1 MAIEGA
7 VGYAATGPLTVNLTL
22 EMAIGI
28 VLLGLIGGTLS
39 GFLGSGGAFVMTP
52 GMMNLGIPGILAVG
66 SNITHKFGKAIVGSR
81 AHGELGHVDKKLAL
95 TMVPG
100 LLLGVR
106 LAVYIQETI
115 FKLFG
120 KAGSNLYISLVFI
133 IILSAL
139 VAIIIRDLRR
149 KEPVKK
155 ISSKRLID
163 KLPKIPPVLHYN
175 VSNLTTSFWY
185 PFFIAFLTG
194 FLAGTIGVGGFFG
207 VPAMIYILGLSTRM
221 AAGTEL
227 TLAIASGALGATL
240 YAIGGFV
247 DLRIV
252 MLLYLGSLIGVQLGA
267 IATEVLSQRRAKFI
281 LMFVILAAVIS
292 RAVAVPVYLNNLG
305 YIQLTSEMIDL
316 LKKVSFLILFGVCI
330 VAVSMILKSVISF
343 ARKGVLHREV
353 TEA

>member
-1 MAIEGA
+1 MIESLP
-7 VGYAATGPLTVNLTL
+7 TGIAGEKLTVNINL
-22 EMAIGI
+22 EIALGI
-28 VLLGLIGGTLS
+28 ILLGFIGGTLS

-52 GMMNLGIPGILAVG
+52 GMMNLGIPGIVAVA
-66 SNITHKFGKAIVGSR
+66 SNITHKFGKAVIGSKV
-81 AHGELGHVDKKLAL
+81 HGELGHVDKKLAI

-100 LLLGVR
+100 LLLGVK

-120 KAGSNLYISLVFI
+120 KAGSNLYISFVFI

-149 KEPVKK
+149 KETAKK
-155 ISSKRLID
+155 VPRKALID

-175 VSNLTTSFWY
+175 VSNIRTSFWY

-207 VPAMIYILGLSTRM
+207 VPAMIYILGLSTRI

-240 YAIGGFV
+240 YALGGFV

-267 IATEVLSQRRAKFI
+267 IATEILSQRRAKFI
-281 LMFVILAAVIS
+281 LMFVILAAIIS

-305 YIQLTSEMIDL
+305 YIQLTGEMIDL
-316 LKKVSFLILFGVCI
+316 LKKASFLILFGVCM
-330 VAVSMILKSVISF
+330 VAVSVILKSVISF
-343 ARKGVLHREV
+343 ARKGIIHKEIIEV
-353 TEA
+353 